1 MQSVVFIIVVEVILG
16 LVSTQESLEELR
28 KDGQGSR
35 DAPVSPAPPPPP
47 GKLTW
52 SHLGDW
58 TGS

>member
-28 KDGQGSR
+28 TDGQGSR
-35 DAPVSPAPPPPP
+35 DAPVSNPR
-47 GKLTW
+47 KLTW

-58 TGS
+58 TGL